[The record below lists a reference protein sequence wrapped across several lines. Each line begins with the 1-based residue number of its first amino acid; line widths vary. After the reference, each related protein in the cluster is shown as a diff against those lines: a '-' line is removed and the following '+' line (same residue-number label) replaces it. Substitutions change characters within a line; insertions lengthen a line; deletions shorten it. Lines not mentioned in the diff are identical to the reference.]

1 MRFFNATLFTT
12 KIIKIMPKK
21 NTKQVQGKLET
32 VQTGPI
38 TVDKSGDVVIKINA
52 KPGAKNNNIT
62 DISSDGIGVQI
73 NAPPTDGEA
82 NAELI
87 KYLSKVLGLRKS
99 DLTLDRGSRSR
110 NKILIVH
117 DTSLGIE
124 GITEKINE
132 EINNK

>member
-1 MRFFNATLFTT
+1 MRFCNATLFTT

-62 DISSDGIGVQI
+62 GTSCIYYNI
-73 NAPPTDGEA
+73 NKF
-82 NAELI
+82 I
-87 KYLSKVLGLRKS
+87 
-99 DLTLDRGSRSR
+99 
-110 NKILIVH
+110 
-117 DTSLGIE
+117 
-124 GITEKINE
+124 
-132 EINNK
+132 